1 MKKLIPAMCLLL
13 VSAVLMGTSTFAWF
27 TMNTTVTASGM
38 KVNAVVP
45 KSLVISTEEGGTYS
59 AAVDLGLSTVQS
71 LYPVSTD
78 DTENW
83 YAPLTLL
90 DNKID
95 PTTGAADLNTT
106 DGTVFRSLTTWD
118 GTGLL
123 KESTNTYAVNKTV
136 YVKSA
141 VEDQQVYGLY
151 VSSLTVNTT
160 EINNASS
167 LNDVSKA
174 LRIAVVTTD
183 KTLFFAPT
191 GYDGVCKPI
200 ASISANGATASGS
213 SLTIAAPGSENGVLV
228 TNDQAISG
236 ETPMEINI
244 FIWYEGQDKNANNT
258 NALDVQDLDIIIEFT
273 SSLEQNAWQ

>member
-1 MKKLIPAMCLLL
+1 MCLLL

-83 YAPLTLL
+83 YAPSTLL

-95 PTTGAADLNTT
+95 PNTGAADLNTT

-258 NALDVQDLDIIIEFT
+258 NALSVQDLDIIIEFT

>member
-83 YAPLTLL
+83 YAPSTLL

-106 DGTVFRSLTTWD
+106 DGTIFQTLTNWD

-123 KESTNTYAVNKTV
+123 KESTNVYAVNKTV

-151 VSSLTVNTT
+151 VSSLTVNTA
-160 EINNASS
+160 EINASS
-167 LNDVSKA
+167 LYNVSKA
-174 LRIAVVTTD
+174 LRIAVVTTG

-191 GYDGVCKPI
+191 GYESECKPI
-200 ASISANGATASGS
+200 ASISTNGATANST

-258 NALDVQDLDIIIEFT
+258 NALKVQDLDIIIEFT
-273 SSLEQNAWQ
+273 SSLKQNAWE